1 MSTSATPRHGRV
13 GGIGGIAA
21 LSVLALAAGG
31 ALTACGGGPGPD
43 VRVDNAVSS
52 PAGQA
57 AAPMKRSEPTRL
69 QIPAAGVDSRPVL
82 PLGLTGD
89 GELDVPP
96 VDKADKAGW
105 FTKGV
110 TPGEKGPAVLVAHYD
125 TARGP
130 ALMKDV
136 RKLKT
141 GDVIK
146 VGRADGSTAAFEIRE
161 VQQVDKKNFPTDRVY
176 GDTDRPELRLIT
188 CGGPIVDGHRS
199 DNIVFYADLVK

>member
-1 MSTSATPRHGRV
+1 MGRN
-13 GGIGGIAA
+13 GRTGRTAA
-21 LSVLALAAGG
+21 LSVLALAVSG
-31 ALTACGGGPGPD
+31 ALTACGGGPGPGPD
-43 VRVDNAVSS
+43 VRMDSAA
-52 PAGQA
+52 AGRTGPA

-69 QIPAAGVDSRPVL
+69 QIPSAGVDSRPVL

-96 VDKADKAGW
+96 VDRADRAGW

-130 ALMKDV
+130 ALMKNV
-136 RKLKT
+136 ARMKT

-146 VGRADGSTAAFEIRE
+146 VGRADGTTATFKIRE
-161 VQQVDKKNFPTDRVY
+161 VQQVGKEHFPTDRVY
-176 GDTDRPELRLIT
+176 GDTDRPELRLLT

>member
-1 MSTSATPRHGRV
+1 M
-13 GGIGGIAA
+13 
-21 LSVLALAAGG
+21 
-31 ALTACGGGPGPD
+31 
-43 VRVDNAVSS
+43 DNAATR

-57 AAPMKRSEPTRL
+57 AAPMQRSEPTRVR
-69 QIPAAGVDSRPVL
+69 IPSAGVDSRPVL

-130 ALMKDV
+130 ALMKNV
-136 RKLKT
+136 GKMKI
-141 GDVIK
+141 GDVIE
-146 VGRADGSTAAFEIRE
+146 VGRADGTTATFAVREI
-161 VQQVDKKNFPTDRVY
+161 QQVDKKHFPTDRVY
-176 GDTDRPELRLIT
+176 GNTGRPELRLLT
-188 CGGPIVDGHRS
+188 CGGPIVNGHRS

>member
-1 MSTSATPRHGRV
+1 MTPPTTPRHGR
-13 GGIGGIAA
+13 IGRTAA
-21 LSVLALAAGG
+21 LSVLALAVSGV
-31 ALTACGGGPGPD
+31 LTACGGGPGPD
-43 VRVDNAVSS
+43 VRMDDAAR

-57 AAPMKRSEPTRL
+57 AAPMKRSEPVRV
-69 QIPAAGVDSRPVL
+69 QIPSAGVDSRPVL

-125 TARGP
+125 TAKGP
-130 ALMKDV
+130 ALMKNV
-136 RKLKT
+136 RKMKT
-141 GDVIK
+141 GDVIE
-146 VGRADGSTAAFEIRE
+146 VGRADGSTATFRVRE
-161 VQQVDKKNFPTDRVY
+161 VQQVDKKDFPTDKVY
-176 GDTDRPELRLIT
+176 GDTDRPELRLLT
-188 CGGPIVDGHRS
+188 CGGPIVGGHRS

>member
-1 MSTSATPRHGRV
+1 MTTSTTSRPGR
-13 GGIGGIAA
+13 IGRTAA
-21 LSVLALAAGG
+21 LSALALAVSGV
-31 ALTACGGGPGPD
+31 LTACGGDPGPD
-43 VRVDNAVSS
+43 VRMDNAAIR

-57 AAPMKRSEPTRL
+57 AAPMKRSEPTRV
-69 QIPAAGVDSRPVL
+69 QIPSAGVDSSPVL

-130 ALMKDV
+130 ALMKNV
-136 RKLKT
+136 KKMKA

-146 VGRADGSTAAFEIRE
+146 VGRADGSTATFKIRE
-161 VQQVDKKNFPTDRVY
+161 VQQVDKKDFPTDKVY
-176 GDTDRPELRLIT
+176 GDTDRPELRLLT